1 MLVSPSHNCL
11 HFLQRNPKFV
21 AVFFFFFSFKKTT
34 TKLNGGLGPTEL
46 QIDFIVVVSPSD
58 SDLMELV
65 NPVVITCGNYRD
77 NLSKKKKKK
86 KKKKIKKNKR
96 DLVDLK
102 LFDLDC

>member
-1 MLVSPSHNCL
+1 
-11 HFLQRNPKFV
+11 
-21 AVFFFFFSFKKTT
+21 
-34 TKLNGGLGPTEL
+34 
-46 QIDFIVVVSPSD
+46 
-58 SDLMELV
+58 MELV